1 MAAAVGL
8 VVHIATWISVLAHSC
23 FPYQIFTVDSFDVCN
38 NTIYLDSVAKP
49 AAILRLTAKDYY
61 DFSPLFCEITF
72 NAPRHSWTGL
82 VGVLEEV
89 DLRRYEYS
97 HRAGQSECVDSIKV
111 IYDTS
116 LPQDTQCGS
125 WSVSPSERLSH
136 VGYRKALMGYCPHP
150 RVSTSGLP
158 QCVVSDLKVQ
168 VSVGLKDNAAWR
180 NKTWGPHR
188 GFTFVVTAYKYSFG
202 ESECVTGWRSCGR
215 GVSGSQH
222 HCVHE
227 SLWCD
232 RHINCGQPENM
243 DEISCSHDEILGGLV
258 TVMVGPWV
266 GTVLLLLLVLGGVM
280 YWRRARPPVPQEPPP
295 APDINSYAESYEVSS
310 TLSSAHHMAIQ
321 VRVVCNPGPG
331 SYTQR
336 TSPWAAADLPPSYDS
351 LFPQGP
357 PPAPPKCTSSTSST
371 ASTPLSSLTANTT
384 STITA
389 GGATLATSL
398 DITAKS
404 LAAPAAGASAAA
416 SATSPSPYKARAGP
430 SSAAGASASAN
441 GYIANATQTSSYGID
456 NPVHMLCNGAG
467 AHSAHGPDTCF
478 MASTSGTCS
487 PCSTPGHEGRR
498 YPRHPCSSSCRPL
511 PTTLPKSASKS
522 HSASP
527 SRRASSRCVSPSHY
541 PSPCHY
547 SPSSAAARPQV
558 LHQRLTERLDCQGMP
573 SGLPDLVSAPARRR
587 EELSSPG
594 ECDDTA
600 TLLRD
605 RSPSTDEEVLAH
617 PARPPRSESPPPPAP
632 ASPSAHSPT
641 PKTEED
647 DRGCTTPT
655 AGGASSAGL
664 SVAGAPED
672 DGHPSSARSAGAAPP
687 TVAISPSATPSTA
700 SLADKPMVVRASTMD
715 SETAD
720 TLTSTTSW
728 GTLSTDITEVSFADD
743 LSQNTL

>member
-1 MAAAVGL
+1 MAASFGL
-8 VVHIATWISVLAHSC
+8 VVQIGAWIFALAPPC
-23 FPYQIFTVDSFDVCN
+23 LPYQICTVDSSEVCN
-38 NTIYLDSVAKP
+38 RTIYLDNGAKS
-49 AAILRLTAKDYY
+49 AVILRLTLKDYY
-61 DFSPLFCEITF
+61 DFAPLFCEVTF

-89 DLRRYEYS
+89 DLRRYEYN

-111 IYDTS
+111 IYDAS
-116 LPQDTQCGS
+116 PPRDTQCGT
-125 WSVSPSERLSH
+125 WSVSPTERLSH

-150 RVSTSGLP
+150 RVSSTGVS
-158 QCVVSDLKVQ
+158 QCVVSELKVQ
-168 VSVGLKDNAAWR
+168 VSVGQKDNAAWR

-202 ESECVTGWRSCGR
+202 ESECVPGWRSCGR
-215 GVSGSQH
+215 GVSGNQH

-232 RHINCGQPENM
+232 HHINCGQPENM

-258 TVMVGPWV
+258 TVMVGPGK
-266 GTVLLLLLVLGGVM
+266 GTVLLLLL
-280 YWRRARPPVPQEPPP
+280 YIN
-295 APDINSYAESYEVSS
+295 INSYAESYEVSS

-357 PPAPPKCTSSTSST
+357 PPPPPKCTSSTSST

-404 LAAPAAGASAAA
+404 LAAPGAGAPAAA
-416 SATSPSPYKARAGP
+416 ACASSPSPYKGVAHAGP
-430 SSAAGASASAN
+430 STGAGPSASAN

-456 NPVHMLCNGAG
+456 NPVHMLCNGTG
-467 AHSAHGPDTCF
+467 AHSAHGPDACF
-478 MASTSGTCS
+478 GASTSGTCS
-487 PCSTPGHEGRR
+487 PCSTPGHDGRR
-498 YPRHPCSSSCRPL
+498 YPRHHWPHASSSSSSSSRPL

-522 HSASP
+522 HSSSP

-547 SPSSAAARPQV
+547 SPSAAAAAAAAAAVPRHQV
-558 LHQRLTERLDCQGMP
+558 LSQRVMERLDGQRLP
-573 SGLPDLVSAPARRR
+573 AGLPDLASAPARRR

-594 ECDDTA
+594 ECDDTT

-617 PARPPRSESPPPPAP
+617 PARPPSPESPPPPAP
-632 ASPSAHSPT
+632 TSPSARSPT
-641 PKTEED
+641 PTADED
-647 DRGCTTPT
+647 APGQTTPT
-655 AGGASSAGL
+655 ASGVSSAGPPA
-664 SVAGAPED
+664 AGAAED
-672 DGHPSSARSAGAAPP
+672 DGHPSTSSVAPP
-687 TVAISPSATPSTA
+687 TVAISPSAAPSTA